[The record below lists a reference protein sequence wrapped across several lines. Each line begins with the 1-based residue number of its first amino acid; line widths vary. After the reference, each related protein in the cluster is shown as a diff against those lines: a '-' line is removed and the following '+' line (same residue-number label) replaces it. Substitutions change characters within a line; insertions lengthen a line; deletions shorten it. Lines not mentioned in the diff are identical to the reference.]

1 MSPSFSFWQIW
12 SEFNQDRYRDHAQDH
27 DHDQDE
33 EHRLNKSEMKEN
45 HLNLWEVL
53 ESAAGF
59 HDQLVND
66 PVLEVLLQDQGTTV
80 LGHVEV
86 PVPFNDISFCKRDG
100 LLRRWLFSKGT
111 MVGQGYMYHLHF

>member
-1 MSPSFSFWQIW
+1 MISLVV
-12 SEFNQDRYRDHAQDH
+12 NNNR
-27 DHDQDE
+27 
-33 EHRLNKSEMKEN
+33 N

-53 ESAAGF
+53 ESTAGF